1 MTLFI
6 KNMVC
11 DRCIMVVRDELEKA
25 GLAAGNIVLGEV
37 ELLDTPTA
45 AQLGQLQTSLNAI
58 GFEIIDD
65 RKSRIIEKI
74 KSIIIRLVHHTDE
87 KPATNLSAI
96 IAAEIHY
103 DYNYLSALFSEVE
116 GTTIEK
122 YLIRQKIERV
132 KELLVYDEY
141 SVSEIA
147 DMLGYSS
154 VAHLSSQFKQ
164 VTGLAPSHYKNIKEN
179 RRNPLDKV

>member
-1 MTLFI
+1 MKLFV

-11 DRCIMVVRDELEKA
+11 DRCIMVVKDQ
-25 GLAAGNIVLGEV
+25 LAKNGIIPVQVSLGEV
-37 ELLDTPTA
+37 KLPQEPEPPLLQ
-45 AQLGQLQTSLNAI
+45 QLSQDLRAL

-65 RKSRIIEKI
+65 RKSRMIEKI
-74 KSIIIRLVHHTDE
+74 KSIIIKLVHRSDE
-87 KPATNLSAI
+87 KPSANLSAI
-96 IAAEIHY
+96 IAGELHY

-116 GTTIEK
+116 GITIEK
-122 YLIRQKIERV
+122 YFIRQKIERV

-141 SVSEIA
+141 TLSQIA
-147 DMLGYSS
+147 GQLGYSS

-164 VTGLAPSHYKNIKEN
+164 VTGLTPSHYKNIGEN